1 MHRPDIALS
10 TSVRDRYGRFV
21 WPYCEYGREDA
32 KKILKRRKAN
42 RVARKQRAVNRKRQK
57 H

>member
-1 MHRPDIALS
+1 MHRPDIVLG

-42 RVARKQRAVNRKRQK
+42 KVARKQRAVNRMKRK
-57 H
+57 K